1 MERRVVVTTR
11 DVEARLVPVG
21 TPMSIPADTFVTLT
35 QSLGGNYTVVHQ
47 GNMARIDGTDA
58 DALGMEP
65 LQLSFDEPDGDVVL
79 EDQVWQALDTIFD
92 PEIPVSIVAL
102 GLVYD
107 VSITG
112 SVVSI
117 KMTLTA
123 PGCGMGP
130 VLVDDVRYRVAM
142 VPNVTDVQVE
152 LVFDPP
158 WTRDKMSEEAQLE
171 TGLFF

>member
-1 MERRVVVTTR
+1 MERRMVVTTR

-21 TPMSIPADTFVTLT
+21 TPTTIPADTFVTLT

-47 GNMARIDGTDA
+47 GNMARVDGTDA

-65 LQLSFDEPDGDVVL
+65 LELSFAAPAGDGVDE
-79 EDQVWQALDTIFD
+79 EQVWQALDTIFD

-107 VSITG
+107 VSIQG
-112 SVVSI
+112 SSVAVS
-117 KMTLTA
+117 MTLTA

-142 VPNVTDVQVE
+142 VPNVTEVTVD

-158 WTRDKMSEEAQLE
+158 WTRDKMSEDAQLE